1 MDQNVIAQRAAE
13 EFTEAV
19 WRAAPLGR
27 MTLMEIV
34 ARFFEDQAVLRAV
47 ESRGR
52 LQFRRA
58 AREVDAAIEQRP
70 ENKSAND
77 QSQGLTLKAIAGAA

>member
-13 EFTEAV
+13 EFTPAV

-34 ARFFEDQAVLRAV
+34 ARFFEDQSLLRAV

-52 LQFRRA
+52 LQFRTSPRQVDVELDSNSGPKSLA
-58 AREVDAAIEQRP
+58 A
-70 ENKSAND
+70 
-77 QSQGLTLKAIAGAA
+77 KAGR

>member
-1 MDQNVIAQRAAE
+1 MDQNALAQQAVE
-13 EFTEAV
+13 EFTAAV
-19 WRAAPLGR
+19 WKAAPLGR

-52 LQFRRA
+52 LRFRTA
-58 AREVDAAIEQRP
+58 DREVDAALESGMVGKP
-70 ENKSAND
+70 
-77 QSQGLTLKAIAGAA
+77 KAMAASVK